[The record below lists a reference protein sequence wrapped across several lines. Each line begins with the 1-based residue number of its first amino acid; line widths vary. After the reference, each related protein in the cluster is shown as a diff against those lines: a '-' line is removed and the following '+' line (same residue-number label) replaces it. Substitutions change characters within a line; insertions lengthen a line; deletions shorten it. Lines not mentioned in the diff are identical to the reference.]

1 MRIDEQVRQLA
12 CEVGEMRGQLAQIS
26 RRLDS
31 IDWRLWLIGGGALVG
46 GALGAAGGAAALSR
60 VVGTIISIG
69 S

>member
-1 MRIDEQVRQLA
+1 MKIDEQVRQLA

-60 VVGTIISIG
+60 VVGIIVG